1 MRSLLVAL
9 IAIFSA
15 ALALPSDTAAD
26 CSDRITLS
34 ATPEGEA
41 VAARGV
47 AYVRSIESDSQE
59 TFLVNVNA
67 DLADGTQLLVFAN
80 GESAGTIN
88 VAGGS
93 GTLTVSAPLSSGMD
107 SVCTIGPVWVTDAAT
122 TVLIDGTF

>member
-1 MRSLLVAL
+1 A
-9 IAIFSA
+9 
-15 ALALPSDTAAD
+15 AAD

-47 AYVRSIESDSQE
+47 AYVRSIENDSQQ

-67 DLADGTQLLVFAN
+67 DVADGTQLLVFAN
-80 GESAGTIN
+80 GESAGAIN

-93 GTLTVSAPLSSGMD
+93 GTLTVSAPLPSDTD
-107 SVCTIGPVWVTDAAT
+107 SVCAIGPVWVTDAAR
-122 TVLIDGTF
+122 TVLVDGAF